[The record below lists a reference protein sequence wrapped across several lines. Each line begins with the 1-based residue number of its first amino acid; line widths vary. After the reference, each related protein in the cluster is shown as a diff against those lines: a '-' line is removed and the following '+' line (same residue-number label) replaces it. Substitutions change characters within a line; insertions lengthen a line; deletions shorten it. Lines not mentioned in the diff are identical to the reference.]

1 MGINRSAWWSS
12 LRIVSASLLA
22 ARDVLRNVIS
32 SDVRSATKQGCSQAK
47 TGPLQEVYSN
57 SSLLFR
63 QRDLPR
69 SLVTP
74 PGVQFLACN
83 GALGVSHWTQGSL
96 TEPPSREEAE
106 GRDFLFLPSITPCL
120 ISIKKFQIQRIS
132 WIASFAV
139 SLPPGLR
146 TDFQPPSH
154 QKRKG
159 FHGVSCKCEIW
170 VLKSKSSF
178 SIECTLVKGAVSRN
192 SAKLGSYKM
201 PVKLREA

>member
-69 SLVTP
+69 SLATP

-120 ISIKKFQIQRIS
+120 ISIKNFKFR
-132 WIASFAV
+132 
-139 SLPPGLR
+139 
-146 TDFQPPSH
+146 
-154 QKRKG
+154 G
-159 FHGVSCKCEIW
+159 FHGSRRFFTAGLDNRFSTQLPPKKERISRF
-170 VLKSKSSF
+170 LANPKSGF
-178 SIECTLVKGAVSRN
+178 
-192 SAKLGSYKM
+192 
-201 PVKLREA
+201 

>member
-96 TEPPSREEAE
+96 TEPPSREKAE

-120 ISIKKFQIQRIS
+120 ISIKNFKSR
-132 WIASFAV
+132 
-139 SLPPGLR
+139 
-146 TDFQPPSH
+146 
-154 QKRKG
+154 G
-159 FHGVSCKCEIW
+159 FHGSPPLPFLYRRAWEQIFNPPPTKKGKDFTEF
-170 VLKSKSSF
+170 LANAKSGF
-178 SIECTLVKGAVSRN
+178 
-192 SAKLGSYKM
+192 
-201 PVKLREA
+201 

>member
-12 LRIVSASLLA
+12 LRIVSVSLLA

-69 SLVTP
+69 SLATP
-74 PGVQFLACN
+74 PRVQFLACN
-83 GALGVSHWTQGSL
+83 GALGVSHWTQVSL

-120 ISIKKFQIQRIS
+120 ISIKNFKFR
-132 WIASFAV
+132 
-139 SLPPGLR
+139 
-146 TDFQPPSH
+146 
-154 QKRKG
+154 G
-159 FHGVSCKCEIW
+159 FHGSPPLPFLYRRAWEQIFNPTPTKKGKDFTFSCKSEIW

-178 SIECTLVKGAVSRN
+178 SIERTLVKGAVSRN